1 VSPSTGR
8 SFQYRMQHPD
18 GIIRMLHVK
27 YIFLLSLGCNNK
39 VPPALLEFY
48 GDGLRLFL
56 DIAVVKQPEPSE
68 S

>member
-1 VSPSTGR
+1 
-8 SFQYRMQHPD
+8 MQHPD